1 MQGLFC
7 STPGIKDRTFDSSWL
22 SAKSTLISVS
32 AVSQSAKRG
41 ARIQGKKN
49 EVGCTGKVEISMVEL
64 LATGET
70 CKAIF

>member
-41 ARIQGKKN
+41 ARIQGEKN